1 MQTIQRA
8 LISVSDKT
16 GIIELAKTLE
26 QHKIEILST
35 GGTAKLLKENNI
47 TVTDVSDYTGF
58 PELFAGRVK
67 TLHPKVHGG
76 ILARRGVDNEA
87 MRENGIPAIDLVIVN
102 LYPFQ
107 NAIRQDDCTLAN
119 AIENIDIGGPT
130 MVRAAAKNHQSVSI
144 VVHPEDYSRVTD
156 ALSSETGVINDRL
169 RFELAVKAFEH
180 TAQYDAAISRY
191 LYKQCHDSDFPETL
205 TLAFEKSGELR
216 YGENPHQQAAVYK
229 ETNSS
234 GVSVVNAELLQ
245 GKALSYNNLAD
256 ADAALAC
263 VKSFKECSCV
273 IVKHANPCG
282 VAHGKT
288 VTEAYQRAFSCDSTS
303 AFGGIIAFNQ
313 TLTKEAAKTILDNQF
328 AEVIIAPKIDQDALV
343 VLAAKPNLRVLATGE
358 GELQTGFDLKRIA
371 GGLLIQEQ
379 DRLAEE
385 FKYEIVT
392 ERSPDAEELE
402 SLAFA
407 WNVVAAVKS
416 NAIVYAKES
425 QSIGIGAGQMSRID
439 SAKIA
444 ANKAQEMGFSLDN
457 AVMASD
463 AFFSPFRDSIDT
475 AAKQGIKAIVQP
487 GGSIRDEEVIA
498 ACNEHGIAMIFT
510 GERHFKH

>member
-1 MQTIQRA
+1 MQSIQRA

-16 GIIELAKTLE
+16 GIVEFARTLA

-35 GGTAKLLKENNI
+35 GGTAKLLKEHGLAVI
-47 TVTDVSDYTGF
+47 DVSDYTGF
-58 PELFAGRVK
+58 PELFAGRLK

-76 ILARRGVDNEA
+76 ILARRGIDDEA
-87 MRENGIPAIDLVIVN
+87 MQANHIPAIDLVIVN

-107 NAIRQDDCTLAN
+107 DTIAKDDCTLAQ

-144 VVHPEDYSRVTD
+144 VVHPEDYARVTD
-156 ALSSETGVINDRL
+156 ALNNEAGMTERL

-229 ETNSS
+229 ESNHT
-234 GVSVVNAELLQ
+234 GISVVNAELLQ

-288 VTEAYQRAFSCDSTS
+288 VMDAYQRAFACDSTS

-313 TLTKEAAKTILDNQF
+313 SLTKEAAQTILANQF
-328 AEVIIAPKIDQDALV
+328 AEVIIAPYVDKDALEI
-343 VLAAKPNLRVLATGE
+343 LSSKPNLRVLATGE
-358 GELQTGFDLKRIA
+358 GELQMGFDLKRIA

-379 DRLAEE
+379 DRLSNE
-385 FKYEIVT
+385 FDYEVVT
-392 ERSPDAEELE
+392 ERKPNEEELA
-402 SLAFA
+402 SLSFA
-407 WNVVAAVKS
+407 WHVVAAVKS
-416 NAIVYAKES
+416 NAIVYAKNS

-439 SAKIA
+439 SAKISA
-444 ANKAQEMGFSLDN
+444 IKAQEMGFSLDN

-463 AFFSPFRDSIDT
+463 AFFPFRDSIDA
-475 AAKQGIKAIVQP
+475 AAKQSITAIVQP

>member
-1 MQTIQRA
+1 MQSIQRA

-16 GIIELAKTLE
+16 GIVEFARTLA

-35 GGTAKLLKENNI
+35 GGTAKLLKEHGLAVI
-47 TVTDVSDYTGF
+47 DVSDYTGF
-58 PELFAGRVK
+58 PELFAGRLK

-76 ILARRGVDNEA
+76 ILARRGMDDEA
-87 MRENGIPAIDLVIVN
+87 MQANHIPAIDLVIVN

-107 NAIRQDDCTLAN
+107 DAIAKDDCTLAQ

-144 VVHPEDYSRVTD
+144 VVHPEDYARVTD
-156 ALSSETGVINDRL
+156 ALNNEAGITERL

-180 TAQYDAAISRY
+180 TAQYDAAISCY

-229 ETNSS
+229 ESNHT
-234 GVSVVNAELLQ
+234 GISVVNAELLQ

-288 VTEAYQRAFSCDSTS
+288 VMDAYQRAFACDSTS

-313 TLTKEAAKTILDNQF
+313 SLTKEVAQTILANQF
-328 AEVIIAPKIDQDALV
+328 AEVIIAPYVDKDALEI
-343 VLAAKPNLRVLATGE
+343 LSSKPNLRVLATGE
-358 GELQTGFDLKRIA
+358 GELQMGFDLKRIA

-379 DRLAEE
+379 DRLSNE
-385 FKYEIVT
+385 FDYEVVT
-392 ERSPDAEELE
+392 KRKPNEEELA
-402 SLAFA
+402 SLSFA
-407 WNVVAAVKS
+407 WHVVAAVKS
-416 NAIVYAKES
+416 NAIVYAKNS

-444 ANKAQEMGFSLDN
+444 AIKAQEMGFSLDN

-463 AFFSPFRDSIDT
+463 AFFPFRDSIDA
-475 AAKQGIKAIVQP
+475 AAKQRITAIVQP

-498 ACNEHGIAMIFT
+498 ACNEHDIAMIFT